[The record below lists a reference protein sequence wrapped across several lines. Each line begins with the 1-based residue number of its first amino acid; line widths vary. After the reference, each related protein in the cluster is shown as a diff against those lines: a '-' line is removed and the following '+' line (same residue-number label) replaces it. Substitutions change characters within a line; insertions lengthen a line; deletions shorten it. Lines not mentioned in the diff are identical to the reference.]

1 MEGKINSYRDLIV
14 WQKAMDL
21 VVQVYEMTGRFPK
34 EEQYGLTSQMR
45 KAAIS
50 IVSKISEGS
59 YRGSRK
65 DFRHFILIAY
75 GSGGELE
82 AQLEIT
88 SRLEFASAPELERIS
103 TLHKE
108 VMKMLN
114 SLSQK
119 LAV

>member
-1 MEGKINSYRDLIV
+1 MGNIQSYRDLVV

-21 VVQVYEMTGRFPK
+21 IIKIYRATEGFPK
-34 EEQYGLTSQMR
+34 TEQYGLTSQMR
-45 KAAIS
+45 RAAVS
-50 IVSKISEGS
+50 IASNISEGS

-65 DFRHFILIAY
+65 DFRHFIIIAY

-82 AQLEIT
+82 TQLEIVH
-88 SRLEFASAPELERIS
+88 RLKFIPENELDEICS
-103 TLHKE
+103 LHKE

-119 LAV
+119 LSI